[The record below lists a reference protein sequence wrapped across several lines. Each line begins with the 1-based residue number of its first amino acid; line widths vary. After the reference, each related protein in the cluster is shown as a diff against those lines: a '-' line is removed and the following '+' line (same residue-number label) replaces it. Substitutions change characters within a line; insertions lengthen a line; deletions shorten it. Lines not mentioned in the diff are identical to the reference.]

1 MTEAEQAHCP
11 SPQDVH
17 VLQVWGRTRAAVES
31 LTETV
36 YADVA
41 GTTGLPRSSF
51 EALWFLYFATGH
63 SAPMSALGRELQFST
78 AGITKLTDR
87 LAASGLLRRTPDATD
102 RRVTLAELT
111 DRGVHA
117 VQEAGLVLAE
127 AVRTRI
133 VAEIGL
139 TQFEELASVLTQLSP
154 GNARCPTTAQRGS
167 PARTPS
173 AAS

>member
-1 MTEAEQAHCP
+1 VTKAEDAHCP
-11 SPQDVH
+11 SPEDVR
-17 VLQVWGRTRAAVES
+17 VLQMWGRTHAAVES

-41 GTTGLPRSSF
+41 SRTGLPRSSF
-51 EALWFLYFATGH
+51 EALWFLYFATGR
-63 SAPMSALGRELQFST
+63 SAPMSALGRELRFST

-87 LAASGLLRRTPDATD
+87 LAGSGLLRRAPDATD

-111 DRGVHA
+111 EQGVQA
-117 VQEAGLVLAE
+117 VEEAGLVLAE

-139 TQFEELASVLTQLSP
+139 AQFEELATLLTRLSP
-154 GNARCPTTAQRGS
+154 VNARCPSTARGGQ
-167 PARTPS
+167 PVG
-173 AAS
+173 